1 MSFKANYFD
10 GKSSKTHKATVT
22 PNSVGWKIS
31 YTDELLGTVD
41 VSWNL
46 KAIQKSE
53 VYTNGLV
60 SFKYGEHFPFQK
72 LESSDKQFI
81 SYINKSELSN
91 LNNKVDNWLQKS
103 AFKSIA
109 ILLTAIV
116 GFAIGMYFYVLPSIA
131 VNFAKNLPKESV
143 IDFGNYVFRV
153 LSPNLEINETQS
165 KKLQSFVDEMKLDNE
180 FPLTVYVADNN
191 ELNAFAL
198 SGGKFVIYT
207 GLLNKIKNEHQ
218 LAALIGHEVSHIE
231 NRHVLKNV
239 SRNLSGAIF
248 VSIIFGDVSSA
259 TAILGENAH
268 HFMQLSHTRDLE
280 KEADNFGLKI
290 MKANNLD
297 QHGMPELF
305 QILKDETNVDI
316 PSFLSSHPILNDRIE
331 YTKKVADSQNKTRE
345 NLILKE
351 KWKLIQESITID
363 EDSDSIINN
372 KSDD

>member
-316 PSFLSSHPILNDRIE
+316 PSFLSSHPILNDRIR